1 MQTRIVAAGQGWQW
15 IVEGFRI
22 FRKQPLMW
30 IALIVVMVLI
40 WLASVMVPLIG
51 ALAISLL
58 APVFFAGLMVAC
70 RATDQDAEPRLGQLF
85 AAFRT
90 HAAPLVTVGGIYL
103 VGNIIAIGIT
113 FGVAG
118 GSALPTVLS
127 KTPGDVEPCK
137 AAARGLSLGVVV
149 GMAVFLPVLMAVWFA
164 PLLVVFHDMPPVEAM
179 KRSASS
185 RAGRTRCRSWCTA
198 WRSLVLWVLASIPLM
213 LGLIV
218 LLPVLVMLDLRELQG
233 HLPPLSLRRR
243 LRRGESGLCQ

>member
-58 APVFFAGLMVAC
+58 GPVFFAGLMMAC
-70 RATDQDAEPRLGQLF
+70 RDTDQDAEPRLGQLF

-127 KTPGDVEPCK
+127 KTPGDVEAFK
-137 AAARGLSLGVVV
+137 AAARGLSLGVAV

-164 PLLVVFHDMPPVEAM
+164 PLLIVFHDMPPVEAM
-179 KRSASS
+179 KRSLVACWQNTLPFLVYGI
-185 RAGRTRCRSWCTA
+185 AI
-198 WRSLVLWVLASIPLM
+198 LVLWVLASIPLM

-218 LLPVLVMLDLRELQG
+218 LLPVLVCSIYASYKDIFPAIAA
-233 HLPPLSLRRR
+233 PPA
-243 LRRGESGLCQ
+243 